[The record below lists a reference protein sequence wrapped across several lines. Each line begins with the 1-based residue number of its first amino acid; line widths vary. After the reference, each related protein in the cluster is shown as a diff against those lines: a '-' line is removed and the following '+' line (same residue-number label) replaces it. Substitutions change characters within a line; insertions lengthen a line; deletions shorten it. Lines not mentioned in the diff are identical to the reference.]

1 MNSAVRKIVPSY
13 FFLNKRDD
21 FPPHT
26 DCFLRQTDGIPD
38 ITWGIPWVAD
48 DIQFIEDSFP

>member
-1 MNSAVRKIVPSY
+1 MNNAVRKIVPSY

-26 DCFLRQTDGIPD
+26 DYFLRQTDGIPD
-38 ITWGIPWVAD
+38 MTSDILSVIDG
-48 DIQFIEDSFP
+48 IQFIEDRFP